1 MPGRPSPP
9 GQLDIPLIW
18 EPRPA
23 DPEGG
28 ARERSSRPPAGASG
42 RAGGG
47 RLWLAVLADA
57 GVVVLAVAGGWAL
70 AAGLAGGLAPL
81 QLVLAALLGLE
92 VASVVALGCFWGWHG
107 SPGMLL
113 AGLCFSRPIPIGR
126 AFALWLAWLGSLL
139 GLGLP
144 LVLRRRGE
152 CLAERLAGGTLSYRS
167 SPGDA

>member
-1 MPGRPSPP
+1 MPGRPPPP

-18 EPRPA
+18 EPRPE

-28 ARERSSRPPAGASG
+28 GREPPSRPPRRETGGAGSW
-42 RAGGG
+42 
-47 RLWLAVLADA
+47 RLWLAALADA

-70 AAGLAGGLAPL
+70 AAGVAGGLAPL

-126 AFALWLAWLGSLL
+126 AFALWLAWLASLL
-139 GLGLP
+139 VLGLP

-152 CLAERLAGGTLSYRS
+152 CLAERLAGGTLSYRP
-167 SPGDA
+167 SPEGA